1 MNLKHHLAAAF
12 LLLCASFAQA
22 DTVTA
27 AGDPWPPFL
36 DPEHAKQGVAV
47 EIVAAALASQ
57 GHTLKFSFM
66 PWQRALDGVKEG
78 SIDILVG
85 AWHTQEREAYLLFG
99 ESYLSNDLKF
109 IKRKDD
115 AFAYTGIDSLKG
127 KTIGTV
133 RGYGYGDAFEKANN
147 FKKQEAAE
155 LMPSILKLV
164 GGRIDLTL
172 EDEVVARSLISKNQP
187 DALDKLAFVD
197 PPLSSNPLHIA
208 AGQKNPNKAKI
219 IEAFNKGLAEIKG
232 NGTLDEILSRNGLK

>member
-1 MNLKHHLAAAF
+1 MPIKQLLAG
-12 LLLCASFAQA
+12 LSLLCASVVHA
-22 DTVTA
+22 DTITA

-36 DPEHAKQGVAV
+36 DPEHAQQGVAV
-47 EIVAAALASQ
+47 EIVTAALANQ

-66 PWQRALDGVKEG
+66 PWQRALDGVKDG

-85 AWHTQEREAYLLFG
+85 AWHTKEREAYLLFG
-99 ESYLSNDLKF
+99 EPYLSNDLKF

-115 AFAYTGIDSLKG
+115 SFTFTGIDSLKG

-133 RGYGYGDAFEKANN
+133 RGYGYGDAFEQATH

-155 LMPSILKLV
+155 LMPSVLKLLA
-164 GGRIDLTL
+164 GRIDLTL
-172 EDEVVARSLISKNQP
+172 EDEVVARSLISKKQP

-208 AGQKNPNKAKI
+208 TGQSNARKTTI
-219 IEAFNKGLAEIKG
+219 IEAFNKGLATIKAD
-232 NGTLDEILSRNGLK
+232 GTLAAILQRNGLQ